1 MTEYTRPD
9 GTLGET
15 LQVVESL
22 APDAMRVHIVDVAD
36 IKIEIA
42 PGATYEDSAGNLQR
56 AVPVV
61 ITAATS
67 YVHPTGVR
75 LASVP
80 VMADAVT

>member
-1 MTEYTRPD
+1 MSSYVRPD
-9 GTLGET
+9 GTLGDA
-15 LQVVESL
+15 LQVVESA
-22 APDAMRVHIVDVAD
+22 APDAMRVRIVDVAD
-36 IKIEIA
+36 IKIELA

-61 ITAATS
+61 ITEAAS

-80 VMADAVT
+80 AMMDAVT